1 MAIVDSKAWCTDLA
15 RRTQH
20 YGFRFDYDT
29 LVADTTGE
37 TGETGG
43 GEADTA
49 APSTIPPELDFGRFE
64 RCALA
69 RAGTRTGAEEATRA
83 SVGDKDTN
91 VDGAAEA
98 RPHQA
103 AAASTSPVHRH
114 GYNQLTVNEYYP
126 GMGIASH
133 CETHSCFEEGF
144 CSISLLA
151 GTVMRFDRPTPDGKP
166 GAQTVAIWLPRRSRA
181 TFTGDVRYVW
191 RHGIP
196 KRKTDL
202 VDGVVIQRQKRVSL
216 TYRTVKAVRGCA
228 CPDPVLCDV
237 QNPACVQLPTGRL
250 NRAKPSW
257 WCEPK
262 KKKAPN

>member
-1 MAIVDSKAWCTDLA
+1 MHVNRDAVLPPGLIIEDDFITEAEERALMAIVDSKAWCTDLA

-69 RAGTRTGAEEATRA
+69 RAGTRTGAEDATRA
-83 SVGDKDTN
+83 SGESGDGDVGDKDTN

-103 AAASTSPVHRH
+103 AAASTS
-114 GYNQLTVNEYYP
+114 
-126 GMGIASH
+126 
-133 CETHSCFEEGF
+133 
-144 CSISLLA
+144 
-151 GTVMRFDRPTPDGKP
+151 
-166 GAQTVAIWLPRRSRA
+166 RA
-181 TFTGDVRYVW
+181 
-191 RHGIP
+191 
-196 KRKTDL
+196 
-202 VDGVVIQRQKRVSL
+202 
-216 TYRTVKAVRGCA
+216 
-228 CPDPVLCDV
+228 
-237 QNPACVQLPTGRL
+237 
-250 NRAKPSW
+250 
-257 WCEPK
+257 
-262 KKKAPN
+262 